1 MKVGD
6 KIEFQVGEETLQD
19 VIVYMDKNVIEGERF
34 DLTYIKFNKIN
45 QNNNQDGR
53 TNSTRDKSQRY
64 RRGHL

>member
-6 KIEFQVGEETLQD
+6 KIEFQVGEEILQD
-19 VIVYMDKNVIEGERF
+19 EIVYIDDKVIEGKRF

-53 TNSTRDKSQRY
+53 TNSSRNKS
-64 RRGHL
+64 

>member
-6 KIEFQVGEETLQD
+6 KIEFQVGEEILQD
-19 VIVYMDKNVIEGERF
+19 EIVYIDDRVIEGKRF

-53 TNSTRDKSQRY
+53 TNSTRDKS
-64 RRGHL
+64 